1 MFWSSRRFTALRSTR
16 KLIECTHPRSKRR
29 GGPPRRCS
37 CSRQLPIRLVS
48 VILGILLLPAA
59 AWAYRPFVSTDAAVA
74 GPKEGGVGLR
84 HFYLR
89 HSPPPNKATQTHLV
103 LNFS

>member
-16 KLIECTHPRSKRR
+16 KLIEYTRPRSKRR

-37 CSRQLPIRLVS
+37 CSRQLPIRFAS
-48 VILGILLLPAA
+48 VVLAILLLPAA

-74 GPKEGGVGLR
+74 DPTEVEVELGYFNLE
-84 HFYLR
+84 
-89 HSPPPNKATQTHLV
+89 
-103 LNFS
+103 LNGDENRIMIHRLD